1 VAAHRLAGKP
11 VHNHAAP
18 ACMITLRLHE
28 FVMKAQLALAI
39 ILDAQ
44 Q

>member
-11 VHNHAAP
+11 GHNHAAP
-18 ACMITLRLHE
+18 ACMITLHLHE
-28 FVMKAQLALAI
+28 FVMKEQLALAV
-39 ILDAQ
+39 ILDTQ